1 MSLLTICQNAANRM
15 GLPAITVIATSTGV
29 TERNLMALANQEG
42 KELGRAYSWQA
53 LTKEKTFTT
62 TAAAVQT
69 GAIPDDFDWIIPDTV
84 FNRTTRRRFTG
95 PLNADEWQ
103 TDQAMLVG
111 RVFDSFRIRGNDFL
125 ISPTPPA
132 GETVAFEYLTR
143 NWAKDAD
150 ATAQASMSKDTDTAV
165 LDEELVTL
173 GVIWRFRQ
181 SKGLDYA
188 EAFNSYQKQVAQ
200 AVMRDGAKPRL
211 DMGAGP
217 VARVPNPPVVP
228 DTLIYP

>member
-15 GLPAITVIATSTGV
+15 GLPAITAVASSTGV

-62 TAAAVQT
+62 TAAAVQA
-69 GAIPDDFDWIIPDTV
+69 GAIPDDLDWIVPDTV

-103 TDQAMLVG
+103 TDQALLVG
-111 RVFDSFRIRGNDFL
+111 RVFDSFRIRGGDFL

-132 GETVAFEYLTR
+132 GETIAFEYVSK
-143 NWAKDAD
+143 NWAKDSDGEARAD
-150 ATAQASMSKDTDTAV
+150 LAKDDDIAV
-165 LDEELVTL
+165 LDEELITL
-173 GVIWRFRQ
+173 GVIWRFKQ
-181 SKGLDYA
+181 SRGLDYA
-188 EAFNSYQKQVAQ
+188 EAFNSYTRQVAQ
-200 AVMRDGAKPRL
+200 VVMRDGAKPRL
-211 DMGAGP
+211 DMGSGP

-228 DTLIYP
+228 DTLVFP